1 MWRERRAAAV
11 VAVVKLWANVF
22 AQWQRVIELA
32 SRQIL
37 NVAGPLLLRRLSN
50 PNGTAGFHVS
60 RAVVSFFGFAF
71 ERRVFAAWLLFLW
84 WPFRDRQLSST
95 HTESYNIL
103 LAAKRKSWIDTPPP
117 TWPYCRPDG
126 KMSKQLDD
134 VFLSSPWDLERFGS
148 PGYLNWWIWFLV
160 FASPSDADVG
170 NFGSR
175 LEQKRLPWRKFDK
188 RLVLFGRQQ
197 CHEWRKV
204 WQRCHDV
211 QVVFLPSFERLW
223 KRSSRNDQL
232 FFLPLKNTARLFKSC
247 SRIVDFS
254 CGQHWNELQSL
265 GYRYTPPRLSI
276 TNAKNSYIF
285 CLRSTIDKGLHLM
298 TF

>member
-1 MWRERRAAAV
+1 MEGETSCCCRCCCQTLGKRFRTVTKGHRVSQSANIER
-11 VAVVKLWANVF
+11 W
-22 AQWQRVIELA
+22 
-32 SRQIL
+32 
-37 NVAGPLLLRRLSN
+37 GPLLLRRLSN

-134 VFLSSPWDLERFGS
+134 VFLSSPWDSDRFES
-148 PGYLNWWIWFLV
+148 PGYLNWWIWFLF

-170 NFGSR
+170 NFWSR

-197 CHEWRKV
+197 CHEWRKSAFSV
-204 WQRCHDV
+204 AT
-211 QVVFLPSFERLW
+211 LPW
-223 KRSSRNDQL
+223 CSSGVSTI
-232 FFLPLKNTARLFKSC
+232 FWETLKTQFAEWSVILLALKEYGPFIQELFKD
-247 SRIVDFS
+247 RRFS
-254 CGQHWNELQSL
+254 LWPTLERAAVFRLQVH
-265 GYRYTPPRLSI
+265 
-276 TNAKNSYIF
+276 
-285 CLRSTIDKGLHLM
+285 STSAEYHKC
-298 TF
+298 